1 MPAEFRWTQ
10 VGMLAEEMTEVKLV
24 GEIQLRR
31 HVLDL
36 EPLVGQEQ
44 PCLVEPHAVDVL
56 VDGALA

>member
-1 MPAEFRWTQ
+1 
-10 VGMLAEEMTEVKLV
+10 MLAEEMTEVKLV

-31 HVLDL
+31 HVLDR